1 MSCLSWRGI
10 FHEGWENKSKFQ
22 IGGLRETGGLPF
34 FLPKGAFT
42 HHRVGTNSI
51 SFAPPQAAG
60 LIHSV
65 VPPFPTKS
73 MTLWEPF
80 CGGGMPAASCA
91 LRGGLR
97 LLRKPPD
104 NATAPA
110 SAAVIVCAG
119 LSCFRFGNSL
129 RPARTNLPLAA
140 LFAAMTRSSTSGH
153 FLFCERETEKE
164 RTR

>member
-1 MSCLSWRGI
+1 MNSAGRSPGNWGPP
-10 FHEGWENKSKFQ
+10 S
-22 IGGLRETGGLPF
+22 F
-34 FLPKGAFT
+34 FSRKGALT

-73 MTLWEPF
+73 TTLWEPF
-80 CGGGMPAASCA
+80 CGGGIPAASCA

-97 LLRKPPD
+97 LLQQPPD

-110 SAAVIVCAG
+110 GVLLSSSARLG
-119 LSCFRFGNSL
+119 KYRRFNRRYFSNRL
-129 RPARTNLPLAA
+129 RKPATGS
-140 LFAAMTRSSTSGH
+140 FAAEMDGRSARPFSLLRKRNKKTR
-153 FLFCERETEKE
+153 
-164 RTR
+164 

>member
-1 MSCLSWRGI
+1 MRSIQTNPMIYMSDRLSVAFSFSR
-10 FHEGWENKSKFQ
+10 
-22 IGGLRETGGLPF
+22 
-34 FLPKGAFT
+34 KGALT

-73 MTLWEPF
+73 TTLWEPF

-97 LLRKPPD
+97 LLRQPPD

-110 SAAVIVCAG
+110 GAAVIVCAIG
-119 LSCFRFGNSL
+119 QIPSLQPTLFLQPPAQTCHRQLCRRDGRTSCPSIFS
-129 RPARTNLPLAA
+129 
-140 LFAAMTRSSTSGH
+140 FAK
-153 FLFCERETEKE
+153 EKQKKE
-164 RTR
+164 SR

>member
-1 MSCLSWRGI
+1 MNSAGRSPGNWGPP
-10 FHEGWENKSKFQ
+10 S
-22 IGGLRETGGLPF
+22 F
-34 FLPKGAFT
+34 FSRKGALT

-73 MTLWEPF
+73 TTLWEPF
-80 CGGGMPAASCA
+80 CGGGIPAASCA

-97 LLRKPPD
+97 LLQQPPD

-110 SAAVIVCAG
+110 GVLLSSSARLGKYRRFNRRYFPTACA
-119 LSCFRFGNSL
+119 
-129 RPARTNLPLAA
+129 NLPPAA
-140 LFAAMTRSSTSGH
+140 LPQKWTAQPCRPFSLLRKRNRKKKTR
-153 FLFCERETEKE
+153 
-164 RTR
+164 

>member
-10 FHEGWENKSKFQ
+10 FHESWKNK
-22 IGGLRETGGLPF
+22 IEIRMGGLRETGGLPPF
-34 FLPKGAFT
+34 FSRKGALT
-42 HHRVGTNSI
+42 HHCPEG
-51 SFAPPQAAG
+51 AA
-60 LIHSV
+60 V
-65 VPPFPTKS
+65 VLALGKP
-73 MTLWEPF
+73 
-80 CGGGMPAASCA
+80 CA
-91 LRGGLR
+91 LRGGCGCCGQ
-97 LLRKPPD
+97 PPD

-129 RPARTNLPLAA
+129 RPARTNQPPAA
-140 LFAAMTRSSTSGH
+140 VFAAMTRSSTSGH